1 MYTVVSAKGISK
13 QPQSRWGDIDVSTL
27 AVFEIFNAYREVYLT
42 LEANFTPDPI
52 YVDLNVFRA
61 KYSSFTGTID
71 DMLTDNGNETFETV
85 PSIPTKGTRFALF
98 QDMYRAGYFIEI
110 TGRNSTPDSG
120 IPRENKIDLRIH
132 RDQPVTSM
140 QDVFDYCMVC
150 VNGYWHM
157 TDTDGDYLYVHDAAK
172 SSMKSRH
179 NSIGMWS
186 FRNIGKIKQVPI
198 TSDMI
203 YKQSANSK
211 LYQKTFIQL
220 DPSIVTTGK
229 TVLLVLGGYLVL
241 PNPEVFHPTGN
252 NVFSITT
259 NRIPLLERFYES
271 RDYLDLDSLGLD
283 ASSTNPT
290 IVNTNQFFSDAVL
303 EKYFTLS
310 QSFFVIIDTP
320 EIFTNK
326 LHIENTGFPG
336 MFRSGFEPQYPLIT
350 GRGRCSVYWKQLED
364 GLYSINVVD
373 SYLNQRLFNDLPN
386 NKKLN
391 VAASKPPTGPDIHG
405 SGYLLE
411 LGSDF
416 VVV

>member
-13 QPQSRWGDIDVSTL
+13 QPQSRWGDIDVSSL
-27 AVFEIFNAYREVYLT
+27 AVFEIFNSYREVYLT
-42 LEANFTPDPI
+42 LSANFTPDPI
-52 YVDLNVFRA
+52 YVDLNVFRI

-85 PSIPTKGTRFALF
+85 DEIPTKSTRFALF
-98 QDMYRAGYFIEI
+98 QDMYRAGYRIDI

-120 IPRENKIDLRIH
+120 IPRENKIDLRVY

-140 QDVFDYCMVC
+140 QDVYDYCMVC

-172 SSMKSRH
+172 TAQKSRH

-186 FRNIGKIKQVPI
+186 FKNIGKIQHVPI
-198 TSDMI
+198 TESMI
-203 YKQSANSK
+203 YKQSTDSK
-211 LYQKTFIQL
+211 LYQKTYIQI
-220 DPSIVTTGK
+220 DPSINTQGK
-229 TVLLVLGGYLVL
+229 TVLLVVGGYLVL
-241 PNPEVFHPTGN
+241 PNPNIFHPVGN
-252 NVFSITT
+252 NAFGVWT

-271 RDYLDLDSLGLD
+271 RGYLDYDSLGLD
-283 ASSTNPT
+283 NNTTNKSIINVT
-290 IVNTNQFFSDAVL
+290 QFFSDAVL
-303 EKYFTLS
+303 TKYFTMS
-310 QSFFVIIDTP
+310 QSFFVIVDTP

-336 MFRSGFEPQYPLIT
+336 MFRSGFEPEYPLIT
-350 GRGRCSVYWKQLED
+350 GRGRCSIYWKQRED
-364 GLYSINVVD
+364 GLWSINAAD
-373 SYLNQRLFNDLPN
+373 SYLNHRLFNDLPN
-386 NKKLN
+386 NRKIN
-391 VAASKPPTGPDIHG
+391 VAASKPPTGPDTNS